1 MKSWVWAMPRTTTL
15 FSNAVNARAVANAVL
30 SIRQLAA
37 FMTRGGAG
45 RGVAELADELVAD
58 AVVLY
63 PSSSKAPFSLNV
75 IPPSRDQIRHRRKHA
90 EGNMRYHS
98 FIFAS
103 RVTGTISGFR
113 TWRFFPKSPR
123 VPTKRPGCIT
133 CSGAIAHDGFVM
145 PSRTAAL
152 RTRLS
157 ASSKAHPQSGETRN
171 LVRNL
176 IEIRYALPE

>member
-45 RGVAELADELVAD
+45 RGVAKLADELVAD

-75 IPPSRDQIRHRRKHA
+75 IPPSRDQIGYRRKHA

-113 TWRFFPKSPR
+113 AWRFFPKSHE
-123 VPTKRPGCIT
+123 
-133 CSGAIAHDGFVM
+133 GADEE
-145 PSRTAAL
+145 
-152 RTRLS
+152 TRLYHLQRGDCS
-157 ASSKAHPQSGETRN
+157 R
-171 LVRNL
+171 
-176 IEIRYALPE
+176 